1 MSLSRIVHDFEKDD
15 YSTMILLVP
24 CLLAVMLV
32 PHCYGGLASNI
43 TQNYERKFFLK
54 KKGKFLFIKMFV
66 IERNLRL
73 SFAFAH
79 RGTTEI

>member
-54 KKGKFLFIKMFV
+54 KGKFLFIKMFV
-66 IERNLRL
+66 IERNLRF

-79 RGTTEI
+79 RGTTGI